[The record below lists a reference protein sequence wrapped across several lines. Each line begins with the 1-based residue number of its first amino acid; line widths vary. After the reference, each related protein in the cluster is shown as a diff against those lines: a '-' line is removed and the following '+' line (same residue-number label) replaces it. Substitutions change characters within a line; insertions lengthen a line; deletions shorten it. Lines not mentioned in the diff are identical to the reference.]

1 MELTLANVL
10 PESKQQK
17 DIERKRKSQMTR
29 RDLLRDVSRAIAASA
44 GMPGLTLRGQQPAN
58 PNLIGYREYARCLPD
73 AIRTLAAQAYD
84 RRSAEIR
91 KLTSATAIHERQRWA
106 RETFWKIAGAL
117 PDRTPLNTR
126 TTRGFERERYRV
138 ENLVYESRPNEWIS
152 ANLYIPKHGS
162 APFPG
167 VLFHM
172 GHASNGKAADTYQ
185 RCCQGL
191 VQLGFVVL
199 AFDPMGQGERINYL
213 GANGLSRLPSADD
226 EHSMAGKQM
235 LLIGETATG
244 MQTWDA
250 VRSLDVLASH
260 PLVDA
265 KRLASTGQSGG
276 ATVTMMLA
284 AVDDRLACAAVS
296 SGNTENFA
304 CANFLPPGSVD
315 DAEQNL
321 VGAGPLGFDRWD
333 LLWPIAPKPLLILT
347 SAHDFFGTYSPN
359 YENNGLEEYARLE
372 AAYRLLGKADHLYR
386 FESPLP
392 HGLSYVL
399 RLEIY
404 RWLTRWLG
412 DGQKINQ
419 EPPVA
424 PEPDR
429 NLWATESGSVVRDLG
444 SKTPFQRS
452 REIARTIKTPATPA
466 DLPRL
471 LGMGPQPSHPRFRE
485 LSRVPSRD
493 CEIAAVEVSSGEHVW
508 APAWIFVPKRPMQR
522 LLIVLEPNGRNAHW
536 TEGGLYQQLAAAGT
550 VVCAPDLRGIGDLRP
565 EYSAG
570 APGYAGPREDEESY
584 AWGSLMLGRSLLG
597 QRVTDLMAVIEAL
610 SAGEWGRAPLLA
622 ARGAL
627 TVPALCAAFLSP
639 RIAGLYLTEHLV
651 SWRSLAETEMY
662 DHPFANFVPNVL
674 RSTDLP
680 EIAAALAPRRVVIA
694 GEEARPAYSGSNI
707 EVRAEAVWDVAALS
721 QF

>member
-1 MELTLANVL
+1 LTFGLSL

-29 RDLLRDVSRAIAASA
+29 RQLLGAIAAGA
-44 GMPGLTLRGQQPAN
+44 GAPGWALRGQNAAK
-58 PNLIGYREYARCLPD
+58 PNRIAYRDYARCLPE
-73 AIRTLAAQAYD
+73 AIRTLASLAYD
-84 RRSAEIR
+84 RRSAQIR
-91 KLTSATAIHERQRWA
+91 KLTTAAAIQERQRWA
-106 RETFWKIAGAL
+106 RETFWKIAGAT

-126 TTRGFERERYRV
+126 TTGGFDRERYRV

-152 ANLYIPKHGS
+152 ANLYVPKHGS

-199 AFDPMGQGERINYL
+199 AFDPMGQGERINYP
-213 GANGLSRLPSADD
+213 GPDGLSRLPSPDD
-226 EHSMAGKQM
+226 EHNMAGKQM
-235 LLIGETATG
+235 LLIGETAMG

-260 PLVDA
+260 PLVDP

-304 CANFLPPGSVD
+304 CENFLPPGSVD

-321 VGAGPLGFDRWD
+321 IGAGPLGFDRWD

-359 YENNGLEEYARLE
+359 YETNGLEEYGRLE
-372 AAYRLLGKADHLYR
+372 AAYRVLGKADHLHR

-392 HGLSYVL
+392 HGLSYVM
-399 RLEIY
+399 RLETY
-404 RWLTRWLG
+404 RWLTRWLQ
-412 DGQKINQ
+412 DGPKIDQ
-419 EPPVA
+419 EPPGA

-429 NLWATESGSVVRDLG
+429 NLWATESGSVARDLG

-452 REIARTIKTPATPA
+452 REIARTIKTPPTPPE
-466 DLPRL
+466 LPRL
-471 LGMGPQPSHPRFRE
+471 LGMEPQPTHPRFRE
-485 LSRVPSRD
+485 LSRVPSRGCD
-493 CEIAAVEVSSGEHVW
+493 ILAVEIPTAEHVW
-508 APAWIFVPKRPMQR
+508 APAWIFVPKQRMRR
-522 LLIVLEPNGRNAHW
+522 LLVIVEPNGRNAHW
-536 TEGGLYQQLAAAGT
+536 AEGGLYQQLAADGT

-570 APGYAGPREDEESY
+570 APGYTGEHESEESY
-584 AWGSLMLGRSLLG
+584 AWASLMLGRSLLG
-597 QRVTDLMAVIEAL
+597 QRVTDLIAVIEAL
-610 SAGEWGRAPLLA
+610 SAGEWGSTPLLA

-627 TVPALCAAFLSP
+627 TVPALCAAFLTP
-639 RIAGLYLTEHLV
+639 KIAGLYLTDHLV
-651 SWRSLAETEMY
+651 SWRSLVETENY
-662 DHPFANFVPNVL
+662 HHPFANFIPNIL
-674 RSTDLP
+674 RFTDLP
-680 EIAAALAPRRVVIA
+680 AIAAALAPRKVTIA
-694 GEEARPAYSGSNI
+694 GEEARPAYSGSHI
-707 EVRAEAVWDVAALS
+707 EVRAQAAWDAAALS

>member
-1 MELTLANVL
+1 MLGT
-10 PESKQQK
+10 
-17 DIERKRKSQMTR
+17 
-29 RDLLRDVSRAIAASA
+29 IAAGA
-44 GMPGLTLRGQQPAN
+44 ATPGFALRGQHADQPN
-58 PNLIGYREYARCLPD
+58 TIGYREYARCLPD
-73 AIRTLAAQAYD
+73 AIRTFAAEAYD
-84 RRSAEIR
+84 RRSAQIR

-106 RETFWKIAGAL
+106 RQTFWKITGGM

-126 TTRGFERERYRV
+126 TTGGFERERYRV

-152 ANLYIPKHGS
+152 ANLYIPKHGA

-172 GHASNGKAADTYQ
+172 GHSNNGKAADTYQ

-191 VQLGFVVL
+191 AQLGFVVL
-199 AFDPMGQGERINYL
+199 AFDPMGQGERINYP
-213 GANGLSRLPSADD
+213 GPDGLSRLPSADD
-226 EHSMAGKQM
+226 EHSMAGKQL

-260 PLVDA
+260 PLVDP

-296 SGNTENFA
+296 SGNTENFVS
-304 CANFLPPGSVD
+304 ANFLPPGSVD

-321 VGAGPLGFDRWD
+321 AGAAPLGFDRWD
-333 LLWPIAPKPLLILT
+333 LLWPIAPKPLLILA
-347 SAHDFFGTYSPN
+347 SAKDFFGTYSPN
-359 YENNGLEEYARLE
+359 YETNGLEEYARLE
-372 AAYRLLGKADHLYR
+372 AAYRMLGKADHLHR

-392 HGLSYVL
+392 HGLSYVM

-404 RWLTRWLG
+404 RWLARWLE
-412 DGQKINQ
+412 DGPKIDQ

-429 NLWATESGSVVRDLG
+429 NLWATKTGSVARDLG

-452 REIARTIKTPATPA
+452 QEIARIIKTPSTPA

-471 LGMGPQPSHPRFRE
+471 LDMGALPNHPRLRE

-493 CEIAAVEVSSGEHVW
+493 CDILAVEIPTAEHVW
-508 APAWIFVPKRPMQR
+508 APAWIFVPKQSKGR
-522 LLIVLEPNGRNAHW
+522 LLIALDPAGRNAHW
-536 TEGGLYQQLAAAGT
+536 AEGGLYQKLAAEGT

-570 APGYAGPREDEESY
+570 APGYTGEHENEENY
-584 AWGSLMLGRSLLG
+584 AWASLMLGRSLLG
-597 QRVTDLMAVIEAL
+597 QRVTDLIAVIQAL
-610 SAGEWGRAPLLA
+610 SAGEWGDAPLLA
-622 ARGAL
+622 ARGHL
-627 TVPALCAAFLSP
+627 TVPALCAAFLMP
-639 RIAGLYLTEHLV
+639 KIARLYLTEHLV
-651 SWRSLAETEMY
+651 SWRSLVDVEIY
-662 DHPFANFVPNVL
+662 HHPFANFIPNVL

-680 EIAAALAPRRVVIA
+680 EIAAALAPRKITIA
-694 GEEARPAYSGSNI
+694 GEEARQAYSGSHI
-707 EVRAEAVWDVAALS
+707 EVRTKAAWDLAALS

>member
-1 MELTLANVL
+1 
-10 PESKQQK
+10 
-17 DIERKRKSQMTR
+17 MTR
-29 RDLLRDVSRAIAASA
+29 REMLGVVAAGA
-44 GMPGLTLRGQQPAN
+44 GTSGLALRGQHAAKPHVIGYGGI
-58 PNLIGYREYARCLPD
+58 IGYREYARCLPD
-73 AIRTLAAQAYD
+73 AIRTLAAQAYEK
-84 RRSAEIR
+84 RSAEIR
-91 KLTSATAIHERQRWA
+91 KLTSASAIQERQRWA
-106 RETFWKIAGAL
+106 RETFWKITGGMAE
-117 PDRTPLNTR
+117 RTPLNTR
-126 TTRGFERERYRV
+126 TTRRFERERYRV

-152 ANLYIPKHGS
+152 ANLYIPKNGT

-172 GHASNGKAADTYQ
+172 GHSGNGKAADSYQ

-199 AFDPMGQGERINYL
+199 AFDPMGQGERINYP
-213 GANGLSRLPSADD
+213 GPDGHSRLPSPDD
-226 EHSMAGKQM
+226 EHTVAGKQM

-260 PLVDA
+260 PLVDP

-321 VGAGPLGFDRWD
+321 LGAGPLGFDRWD

-347 SAHDFFGTYSPN
+347 SAKDFFGTYSPN
-359 YENNGLEEYARLE
+359 YENNGLEEYGRLE
-372 AAYRLLGKADHLYR
+372 AAYRTLGKPDRLHR

-404 RWLTRWLG
+404 RWLGQWLH
-412 DGQKINQ
+412 DGQKIDQ

-429 NLWATESGSVVRDLG
+429 NLWAAESGSVVRDLG

-452 REIARTIKTPATPA
+452 REIARTITTPSAPA

-471 LGMGPQPSHPRFRE
+471 LGMAAMPNRPRLRE

-493 CEIAAVEVSSGEHVW
+493 CDILAVEIPTAEHVW
-508 APAWIFVPKRPMQR
+508 APAWIFVPKQRMRR
-522 LLIVLEPNGRNAHW
+522 LLIALDSSGRNAHW
-536 TEGGLYQQLAAAGT
+536 MEGGLYQQLAAAGT

-570 APGYAGPREDEESY
+570 APSYTGEHESEENY
-584 AWGSLMLGRSLLG
+584 AWASLMLGRSLLG
-597 QRVTDLMAVIEAL
+597 QRVTDILAVIEAV
-610 SAGEWGRAPLLA
+610 SAGEWGGAPLLA
-622 ARGAL
+622 ARGQL
-627 TVPALCAAFLSP
+627 TVPALCAASLTP
-639 RIAGLYLTEHLV
+639 KITALYLTQHLI
-651 SWRSLAETEMY
+651 SWRSLVDTEMY
-662 DHPFANFVPNVL
+662 HHPFANFIPDVL

-680 EIAAALAPRRVVIA
+680 EIAAALAPRKITIA
-694 GEEARPAYSGSNI
+694 GEEARQAYSSSNI
-707 EVRAEAVWDVAALS
+707 EVRAEAAWDVAALS

>member
-1 MELTLANVL
+1 
-10 PESKQQK
+10 
-17 DIERKRKSQMTR
+17 MTR
-29 RDLLRDVSRAIAASA
+29 RDLLRAIAAGA
-44 GMPGLTLRGQQPAN
+44 GTASVPVRGQHAAE
-58 PNLIGYREYARCLPD
+58 PNIIGYREYAKCLPD
-73 AIRTLAAQAYD
+73 SIRILAAQAYD
-84 RRSAEIR
+84 RRNAQIR
-91 KLTSATAIHERQRWA
+91 KLTSVNAIHERQRWA
-106 RETFWKIAGAL
+106 RETFWKIAGGI
-117 PDRTPLNTR
+117 PNRTPLNTR
-126 TTRGFERERYRV
+126 TTGAFERDQYRV
-138 ENLVYESRPNEWIS
+138 EKLVYQSRPDEWIS
-152 ANLYIPKHGS
+152 ANLYIPKNGV

-172 GHASNGKAADTYQ
+172 GHTNNGKAGDTYQ

-199 AFDPMGQGERINYL
+199 AFDPMGQGERIDYP
-213 GANGLSRLPSADD
+213 GPDGSSRLPSADD
-226 EHSMAGKQM
+226 EHTKAGMQM

-260 PLVDA
+260 PLVDS

-304 CANFLPPGSVD
+304 CANFLPPGSTD

-321 VGAGPLGFDRWD
+321 VGSGPLGFDRWD

-347 SAHDFFGTYSPN
+347 SAKDFFGTYSPN
-359 YENNGLEEYARLE
+359 YEVNGLEEYSRLE
-372 AAYRLLGKADHLYR
+372 AAYRLLQKPDHLQR

-404 RWLTRWLG
+404 RWLTRWLQ
-412 DGQKINQ
+412 DGRKIDQ

-429 NLWATESGSVVRDLG
+429 NLSATESGSVAHDLR

-452 REIARTIKTPATPA
+452 RETARSITTPSRPV
-466 DLPRL
+466 DLPNL
-471 LGMGPQPSHPRFRE
+471 LQMGSMPTHPPLRH

-493 CEIAAVEVSSGEHVW
+493 CDILAVEIPTAERVW
-508 APAWIFVPKRPMQR
+508 APAWIFVPKQPMGR
-522 LLIVLEPNGRNAHW
+522 LLIVLDPSGRNAHW
-536 TEGGLYQQLAAAGT
+536 IEGGLYQQLAAKGT
-550 VVCAPDLRGIGDLRP
+550 VVCAPDVRGIGDMRP

-570 APGYAGPREDEESY
+570 APAYTGERENEENY
-584 AWGSLMLGRSLLG
+584 AWASLMLGRSLLA
-597 QRVTDLMAVIEAL
+597 QRVTDLLAVIEAL
-610 SAGEWGRAPLLA
+610 SAGEWGGSPLLA
-622 ARGAL
+622 ARGQL
-627 TVPALCAAFLSP
+627 TVPAICAAFLAP
-639 RIAGLYLTEHLV
+639 RIPGLYLTEHLI
-651 SWRSLAETEMY
+651 SWRSLVETEMY
-662 DHPFANFVPNVL
+662 HHPFANFVPNVL

-680 EIAAALAPRRVVIA
+680 EIAAAMAPRKITMGRVLDGA
-694 GEEARPAYSGSNI
+694 GQASDAREVRRIYSGSNI
-707 EVRAEAVWDVAALS
+707 EVREKAAWDIDTLA

>member
-1 MELTLANVL
+1 MLN
-10 PESKQQK
+10 
-17 DIERKRKSQMTR
+17 R
-29 RDLLRDVSRAIAASA
+29 RDMLLAIAA
-44 GMPGLTLRGQQPAN
+44 GTGLALRGQHAGK
-58 PNLIGYREYARCLPD
+58 PNIIGYREYAKCLPD
-73 AIRTLAAQAYD
+73 AIRTLAAEAYE
-84 RRSAEIR
+84 RRTAEIR
-91 KLTSATAIHERQRWA
+91 KLTNAAAIHERQRWA

-117 PDRTPLNTR
+117 PEHTPLNVR
-126 TTRGFERERYRV
+126 TTGSFEREKYRV
-138 ENLVYESRPNEWIS
+138 EKLVYQGRPNEWIS
-152 ANLYIPKHGS
+152 ANLYIPKNGS

-172 GHASNGKAADTYQ
+172 GHTNNGKAGDTYQ

-191 VQLGFVVL
+191 VQLGFLVL
-199 AFDPMGQGERINYL
+199 AFDPMGQGERINYP
-213 GANGLSRLPSADD
+213 GPNGQSRLPSADD
-226 EHSMAGKQM
+226 EHTKAGMQM

-260 PLVDA
+260 PLVDP

-304 CANFLPPGSVD
+304 CANFHPPGSTD

-321 VGAGPLGFDRWD
+321 VGSAPLGLDRWD

-347 SAHDFFGTYSPN
+347 SAKDSFGTYSPN
-359 YENNGLEEYARLE
+359 YEDNGLEEYGRLE
-372 AAYRLLGKADHLYR
+372 AAYQLLGKSDHLLR

-404 RWLTRWLG
+404 RWLTRWLE
-412 DGQKINQ
+412 DGREIDQ

-424 PEPDR
+424 PESER
-429 NLWATESGSVVRDLG
+429 NLWATESGSVARDLG
-444 SKTPFQRS
+444 SRTPFQS
-452 REIARTIKTPATPA
+452 TREKVRAIKTPSKPA
-466 DLPRL
+466 DLPSL
-471 LGMGPQPSHPRFRE
+471 LGMAPMQGRSRMRE

-493 CEIAAVEVSSGEHVW
+493 CDILAVEIPSAEQVW
-508 APAWIFVPKRPMQR
+508 VPAWIFVPKQPVRR
-522 LLIVLEPNGRNAHW
+522 LSIIVEPGGRNSAW
-536 TEGGLYQQLAAAGT
+536 QEGGLYQRLAAEGT

-570 APGYAGPREDEESY
+570 APAYTGERANEENY
-584 AWGSLMLGRSLLG
+584 AWASLILGRSLLG
-597 QRVTDLMAVIEAL
+597 QRVTDLLAVIDAL
-610 SAGEWGRAPLLA
+610 SAREWGGRPLLA
-622 ARGAL
+622 ARGQS
-627 TVPALCAAFLSP
+627 TIPALCAASLAP
-639 RIAGLYLTEHLV
+639 KIAGLYLAEHLI
-651 SWRSLAETEMY
+651 SWRSLADTEMY

-680 EIAAALAPRRVVIA
+680 EIASAFAPRKITIA
-694 GEEARPAYSGSNI
+694 GILDGAGQPVPTLEARQSYSGSNI
-707 EVRAEAVWDVAALS
+707 EVREKAAWDVAALS
-721 QF
+721 HF

>member
-1 MELTLANVL
+1 
-10 PESKQQK
+10 
-17 DIERKRKSQMTR
+17 MTR
-29 RDLLRDVSRAIAASA
+29 RDLLQDVSRAIMA
-44 GMPGLTLRGQQPAN
+44 GAGTSGLALRCQPAAK
-58 PNLIGYREYARCLPD
+58 PKVIGYREYARCLPD

-84 RRSAEIR
+84 LRSAQIR
-91 KLTSATAIHERQRWA
+91 KLTSAAAIHERQRWA
-106 RETFWKIAGAL
+106 RETFWKIAGGM

-126 TTRGFERERYRV
+126 TTGGFEREPYRV
-138 ENLVYESRPNEWIS
+138 ENLLYESRPNEWIS
-152 ANLYIPKHGS
+152 ANLYVPKHGS

-172 GHASNGKAADTYQ
+172 GHSSNGKAADSYQ

-199 AFDPMGQGERINYL
+199 AFDPMGQGERINYP
-213 GANGLSRLPSADD
+213 GPDGLSRLPSADD
-226 EHSMAGKQM
+226 EHNMAGKQM
-235 LLIGETATG
+235 LLIGETAMG

-260 PLVDA
+260 PLVDP

-284 AVDDRLACAAVS
+284 AVDDRLACAGIS

-321 VGAGPLGFDRWD
+321 IGAGPLGFDRWD
-333 LLWPIAPKPLLILT
+333 LAWPIAPKPLLILT

-372 AAYRLLGKADHLYR
+372 AAYRVLGKADHLHR

-392 HGLSYVL
+392 HGLSYVM
-399 RLEIY
+399 RLETY
-404 RWLTRWLG
+404 RWLTRWLQ
-412 DGQKINQ
+412 DGAKIDQ

-429 NLWATESGSVVRDLG
+429 NLWATKTGSVARDLG

-452 REIARTIKTPATPA
+452 LEIARTIKTPSTPP
-466 DLPRL
+466 DLRRL
-471 LGMGPQPSHPRFRE
+471 LGMGPQPGNPRFRE

-493 CEIAAVEVSSGEHVW
+493 CEISAVEVGSGEHVW
-508 APAWIFVPKRPMQR
+508 APAWIFVPKGPVQR
-522 LLIVLEPNGRNAHW
+522 LLIVVEPNGRNAHW
-536 TEGGLYQQLAAAGT
+536 AEGGLYQQLAAGGT

-570 APGYAGPREDEESY
+570 APGYTGEHESEESY
-584 AWGSLMLGRSLLG
+584 AWASLMLGRSLLG
-597 QRVTDLMAVIEAL
+597 QRVTDLIAVIEAL
-610 SAGEWGRAPLLA
+610 SAGEWGSTPLLA

-627 TVPALCAAFLSP
+627 TVPALCAALLSP
-639 RIAGLYLTEHLV
+639 RIARLYLAEHLI
-651 SWRSLAETEMY
+651 SWRSLVETEIY
-662 DHPFANFVPNVL
+662 HHPFANFIPNIL

-680 EIAAALAPRRVVIA
+680 EIAAALAPRKVVIA
-694 GEEARPAYSGSNI
+694 GEEARQAYAASNV
-707 EVRAEAVWDVAALS
+707 EVRAETAWDLAALS
-721 QF
+721 RF

>member
-1 MELTLANVL
+1 MRDN
-10 PESKQQK
+10 
-17 DIERKRKSQMTR
+17 EREMTR
-29 RDLLRDVSRAIAASA
+29 RDLLRTLAAGAGTTAI
-44 GMPGLTLRGQQPAN
+44 PVRGQHAAK
-58 PNLIGYREYARCLPD
+58 PNIIGYREYARCLPD
-73 AIRTLAAQAYD
+73 AIRMLAAQAHD
-84 RRSAEIR
+84 RRTAQIR
-91 KLTSATAIHERQRWA
+91 KLTSAVAIRERQRWA
-106 RETFWKIAGAL
+106 RETFWKIAGGM

-126 TTRGFERERYRV
+126 TTGGFEREKYRV
-138 ENLVYESRPNEWIS
+138 EKLVYQSRPDEWIS
-152 ANLYIPKHGS
+152 ANFYIPKTGA

-191 VQLGFVVL
+191 VQLGFLVL
-199 AFDPMGQGERINYL
+199 AFDPMGQGERINYS
-213 GANGLSRLPSADD
+213 GPDGESRLPSADQ
-226 EHSMAGKQM
+226 EHTLAGKQM

-244 MQTWDA
+244 VQTWDA

-260 PLVDA
+260 PLVDS

-304 CANFLPPGSVD
+304 CANFHPPGSTD

-321 VGAGPLGFDRWD
+321 IGSGPLGFDRWD
-333 LLWPIAPKPLLILT
+333 LLWPIAPKPLLILA
-347 SAHDFFGTYSPN
+347 SAKDFFGTYSPN
-359 YENNGLEEYARLE
+359 YEDDGLKEYGRLE
-372 AAYRLLGKADHLYR
+372 AAYRLLQKPDHLAR

-404 RWLTRWLG
+404 RWLTRWLQ
-412 DGQKINQ
+412 DGRRIDQ

-429 NLWATESGSVVRDLG
+429 NLWATESGSVAHDLG

-452 REIARTIKTPATPA
+452 RETARSIKTPSRPV
-466 DLPRL
+466 DLPSL
-471 LGMGPQPSHPRFRE
+471 LGMGPMPSHPRLRE

-493 CEIAAVEVSSGEHVW
+493 CDILAVEIPTAERVW
-508 APAWIFVPKRPMQR
+508 APAWIFIPKQSVRR
-522 LLIVLEPNGRNAHW
+522 LLIVVEPGGRNSQW
-536 TEGGLYQQLAAAGT
+536 MEGGLYQRLAAQGT
-550 VVCAPDLRGIGDLRP
+550 VVCAPDVRGIGDLRP

-570 APGYAGPREDEESY
+570 APDYVGPRENEENY
-584 AWGSLMLGRSLLG
+584 AWASLMLGRSLLA
-597 QRVTDLMAVIEAL
+597 QRVTDLLAVIEAL
-610 SAGEWGRAPLLA
+610 SAGELGGTPLLA
-622 ARGAL
+622 ARGQL
-627 TVPALCAAFLSP
+627 TIPALCAAFLAP
-639 RIAGLYLTEHLV
+639 KIAGIYLAEHLV
-651 SWRSLAETEMY
+651 SWRGLVETEMY
-662 DHPFANFVPNVL
+662 HHPFANFVPNVL

-680 EIAAALAPRRVVIA
+680 EIAAAIEPRKITLAGILDGASQPVPALEARRV
-694 GEEARPAYSGSNI
+694 YSGSNI
-707 EVRAEAVWDVAALS
+707 EVREQAAWDTDALS